1 MKNRKGILIVIITF
15 IILASTIAVVV
26 KPYSNVEFNAG
37 TIYYQSYTVLYLNVD
52 QYVHMLE
59 DYNETK
65 DDVYLKQAM
74 VKLDAIRDSIWTFRL
89 ANQMD
94 FRNAYINEKVV
105 KTDFLDM
112 RNLMDLET
120 SYYESRNFFERS
132 IEDGVLD
139 DKIFEDILHY
149 NQLILSGLQTE
160 DIGYNAETKEFR
172 VVINDSKRP
181 LLEEGI
187 GGLEEI
193 LFKLMTP

>member
-1 MKNRKGILIVIITF
+1 MKNKKAVFIVIIVC
-15 IILASTIAVVV
+15 IILATTIAVVV
-26 KPYSNVEFNAG
+26 KPYNNVELNAG

-65 DDVYLKQAM
+65 DEVYLKQAM

-94 FRNAYINEKVV
+94 FRNTYINEKVV
-105 KTDFLDM
+105 KTDFLDIK
-112 RNLMDLET
+112 NLVDLET
-120 SYYESRNFFERS
+120 SYYKSRNFFERS
-132 IEDGVLD
+132 IEDSVLD
-139 DKIFEDILHY
+139 DKIFEDILNC

-160 DIGYNAETKEFR
+160 DVGYNPDTKEFR
-172 VVINDSKRP
+172 VVIDDSKRL

-187 GGLEEI
+187 DGLEEL